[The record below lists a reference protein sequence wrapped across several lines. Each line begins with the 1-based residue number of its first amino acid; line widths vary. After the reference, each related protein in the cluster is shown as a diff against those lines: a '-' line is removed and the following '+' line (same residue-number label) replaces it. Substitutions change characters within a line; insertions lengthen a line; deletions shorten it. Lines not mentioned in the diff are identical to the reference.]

1 MDGSQGSPRAGC
13 GKARLASGGRRGA
26 PEQRMQLG
34 HIFLPHPRSCPGRT
48 RGLGT
53 KQGLVTVGRSVAA
66 GP

>member
-13 GKARLASGGRRGA
+13 GKARLASGSRRGA